1 MKLQI
6 EELRTELSRRKTDR
20 HKDRKKEDRRGRS
33 DSRDRKKDKKHKKKS
48 PSPPSRSSSS
58 RRSSR
63 SSRNSRRRRSSTTKR
78 FLKWAPKGKNRKVSP
93 AEERRLETEK
103 FKTKGDLQAF
113 AAEHPGA
120 LAANFLRQCQSKTG
134 GGRIAET
141 KHMRRVSTVQWQ
153 ERHANLK
160 DIRDQKE
167 VLTLCTV
174 IDYINDD
181 RLAEA
186 LDVLSQ
192 RVLAIQG
199 AKSTGGSWEK
209 SSKLELTNEPGSS
222 SLTGG
227 LHKLANS

>member
-6 EELRTELSRRKTDR
+6 DELRTELNRRKSDR
-20 HKDRKKEDRRGRS
+20 TRKKEKKDSRGRS
-33 DSRDRKKDKKHKKKS
+33 SSRDRKKEKKHKNKS

-58 RRSSR
+58 SRSSR
-63 SSRNSRRRRSSTTKR
+63 SSRHRRGSRSSKTKH
-78 FLKWAPKGKNRKVSP
+78 FLKWSARGKNRKVSP
-93 AEERRLETEK
+93 ALERRLETEK

-120 LAANFLRQCQSKTG
+120 LTANFLRQCQNKTG

-141 KHMRRVSTVQWQ
+141 KQLRRVSTVQWQ

-167 VLTLCTV
+167 VLTLCTA
-174 IDYINDD
+174 IDYINEE

-199 AKSTGGSWEK
+199 GEIDMGARGRSQASW
-209 SSKLELTNEPGSS
+209 SSRTSLEVRR
-222 SLTGG
+222 
-227 LHKLANS
+227 